1 MADESSKPLA
11 EKRTPGGHTTYGR
24 WRFGFDLWSESVMV
38 GRGPMSKPSHMI
50 YTARSYTDGIEKKAW
65 YEIAA
70 APSTYILTIA
80 IIFALMLIW
89 QTFSETNRPSWAV
102 TYSVIVAMLLASGA
116 SWWHSAKQAKERRE
130 HKVESRA
137 MHEQIIDLID
147 QLAATITDIADG
159 DDSIDGSIDLS
170 RVTRTKLRDR
180 AIACA
185 AKMRAFEMDRRL
197 RQAELSMIQGIP
209 NASEEERL
217 TEWQLRSDRLL
228 REALKQQNEFR
239 SRIWPEALAL
249 DYEIA
254 GRLGRSISN
263 DDTHPIALRR
273 GLIAGISPVTD
284 AANYL
289 ETMAHD
295 L

>member
-1 MADESSKPLA
+1 
-11 EKRTPGGHTTYGR
+11 
-24 WRFGFDLWSESVMV
+24 MV
-38 GRGPMSKPSHMI
+38 
-50 YTARSYTDGIEKKAW
+50 YTARSYTGGIEKKAW
-65 YEIAA
+65 YEIGAT
-70 APSTYILTIA
+70 PSTYISMIV
-80 IIFALMLIW
+80 IIFVLALIW
-89 QTFSETNRPSWAV
+89 QNFSETNRPSWAV
-102 TYSVIVAMLLASGA
+102 TYSVIVGMLLASGA
-116 SWWHSAKQAKERRE
+116 SWWHSAKQAQERRE

-147 QLAATITDIADG
+147 QLAATITTKAD
-159 DDSIDGSIDLS
+159 DDSNIDSSIDLS
-170 RVTRTKLRDR
+170 RLTRAKLRDR

-185 AKMRAFEMDRRL
+185 AKMRAFEMDRRR

-217 TEWQLRSDRLL
+217 TEWHLRSDRLL